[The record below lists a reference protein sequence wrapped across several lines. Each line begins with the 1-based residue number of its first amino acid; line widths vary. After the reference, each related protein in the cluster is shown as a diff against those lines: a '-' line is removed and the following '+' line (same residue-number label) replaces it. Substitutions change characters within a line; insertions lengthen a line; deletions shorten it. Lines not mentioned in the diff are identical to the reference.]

1 MTTRVEARSEI
12 TSVLST
18 NLAGNFPG
26 IPFFWDDTVA
36 VDLDKVGDRFVRVNT
51 AFLDTEE
58 MTVDPGRE
66 MRRHGVVSIFV
77 FQREGQ
83 PQGPALAVLD
93 TVDTVVRF
101 VPTAKVRF
109 EAPVERRPETRNGWT
124 SRGIDIPFYSD
135 TLAWA

>member
-1 MTTRVEARSEI
+1 MKTPVEARTEI
-12 TSVLST
+12 ASVLQA

-26 IPFFWDDTVA
+26 LPFFWDDTVA

-83 PQGPALAVLD
+83 PQAPALAVLD

>member
-1 MTTRVEARSEI
+1 VTTRVEARTEI
-12 TSVLST
+12 ASVLKA

-26 IPFFWDDTVA
+26 LPFFWDDTVA
-36 VDLDKVGDRFVRVNT
+36 VDLDKVVRVNT

-93 TVDTVVRF
+93 TIDTVVRF
-101 VPTAKVRF
+101 VPTTKVRF
-109 EAPVERRPETRNGWT
+109 EAPVERRPETRDGWT

>member
-1 MTTRVEARSEI
+1 MTTRVEARAEI
-12 TSVLST
+12 ASVFKA

-26 IPFFWDDTVA
+26 LPFFWDDTVA
-36 VDLDKVGDRFVRVNT
+36 VGLDTVGDRFVRVNT

-83 PQGPALAVLD
+83 PQAPALAVLD

-124 SRGIDIPFYSD
+124 SRGIDIPFFSD

>member
-1 MTTRVEARSEI
+1 MTTRVEVRTEI
-12 TSVLST
+12 ASVLQA

-26 IPFFWDDTVA
+26 LPFFWDDTVA
-36 VDLDKVGDRFVRVNT
+36 VALDKVGDRFVRVNT

-83 PQGPALAVLD
+83 PQAPALAVLD

>member
-1 MTTRVEARSEI
+1 MTTRVEARAEI
-12 TSVLST
+12 ASVLQT

-26 IPFFWDDTVA
+26 LPFFWDDTVA
-36 VDLDKVGDRFVRVNT
+36 VDLDKVGDRFVRVAT
-51 AFLDTEE
+51 SFLDSEE

-83 PQGPALAVLD
+83 PQGPVLAVLD

-101 VPTAKVRF
+101 VPATKVRF
-109 EAPVERRPETRNGWT
+109 EAPVERRPETRDGWT

>member
-1 MTTRVEARSEI
+1 MLKA
-12 TSVLST
+12 
-18 NLAGNFPG
+18 NLEGNFPG
-26 IPFFWDDTVA
+26 LPFFWDDTVA

-66 MRRHGVVSIFV
+66 MRRYGVVSIFV

-83 PQGPALAVLD
+83 PQAPALAVLD

>member
-1 MTTRVEARSEI
+1 MTTRVEARTEI
-12 TSVLST
+12 ASVLQA

-26 IPFFWDDTVA
+26 LPFFWDDTVA

-83 PQGPALAVLD
+83 PQAPAPAVLD